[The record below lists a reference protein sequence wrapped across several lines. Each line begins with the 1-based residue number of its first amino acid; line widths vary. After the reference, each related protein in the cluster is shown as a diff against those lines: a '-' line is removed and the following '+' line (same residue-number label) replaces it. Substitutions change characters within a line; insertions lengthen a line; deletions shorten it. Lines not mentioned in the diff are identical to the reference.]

1 MRKYYVNEKII
12 SINILYEKIFSY
24 LCNVLLT

>member
-12 SINILYEKIFSY
+12 STNISYEKIFSY
-24 LCNVLLT
+24 LCNVLLI